1 MSSRSRSLGHLSRV
15 LAVMAAIAVAAGPRA
30 EAGIVQIS
38 DFTLTGGT
46 SSITAF
52 GGLWL
57 WDQAN
62 RELGVGSN
70 AASDY
75 LFGTIFPGSAPN
87 IQGVTTVSLT
97 AAWTPLDP
105 PNTPD
110 GQFILALYNQGD
122 LKASA
127 VYNYGNFA
135 SGQTV
140 VKSLTWTT
148 DPSLSTV
155 VDQWQIIGN
164 GNSDQTLG
172 DLVLTNMS
180 VSTSAAVP
188 EIDPGSASAALA
200 VLFGSLGLVERNRR
214 RLPIAR
220 RGATAAA

>member
-30 EAGIVQIS
+30 EAGIVQIT
-38 DFTLTGGT
+38 DFTLSGGT
-46 SSITAF
+46 SSITAI
-52 GGLWL
+52 GGLWQ
-57 WDQAN
+57 WNQAN
-62 RELGVGSN
+62 RELGVDSN

>member
-1 MSSRSRSLGHLSRV
+1 MASLSRSLGHLSRV

-52 GGLWL
+52 GDWN
-57 WDQAN
+57 WDQLD
-62 RELGVGSN
+62 RERTVPTQNTS
-70 AASDY
+70 SDY
-75 LFGTIFPGSAPN
+75 LFGQITNG
-87 IQGVTTVSLT
+87 QGRDIVGAQSMRLT
-97 AAWTPLDP
+97 AAWTPVSSS
-105 PNTPD
+105 PNGEFTV
-110 GQFILALYNQGD
+110 QLLNQGA

-127 VYNYGNFA
+127 LYRFGDFA
-135 SGQTV
+135 GGQTV
-140 VKSLTWTT
+140 IQSLTWTT
-148 DPSLSTV
+148 NPSVTTV
-155 VDQWQIIGN
+155 VDQWQIVGN
-164 GNSDQTLG
+164 GNSSSANG
-172 DLVLTNMS
+172 ALVLTNMS

>member
-1 MSSRSRSLGHLSRV
+1 MASLSRSLGHLSRV
-15 LAVMAAIAVAAGPRA
+15 LAVMAAIAVAAGPRV

-38 DFTLTGGT
+38 DFNNPGSPPTSIFIATG
-46 SSITAF
+46 SA
-52 GGLWL
+52 WL
-57 WDQAN
+57 WDQQD
-62 RELGVGSN
+62 RELGVALNTS
-70 AASDY
+70 ADY
-75 LFGTIFPGSAPN
+75 MEGN
-87 IQGVTTVSLT
+87 IVSGNSPDIVGAQFMRLT
-97 AAWTPLDP
+97 GAWTPEP
-105 PNTPD
+105 SVPN
-110 GQFILALYNQGD
+110 GEFIVALYFEGN

-127 VYNYGNFA
+127 LYRFGDFA
-135 SGQTV
+135 GGQTV
-140 VKSLTWTT
+140 IKSLTWATNPANT
-148 DPSLSTV
+148 I

-164 GNSDQTLG
+164 GNSDQAFG

>member
-1 MSSRSRSLGHLSRV
+1 
-15 LAVMAAIAVAAGPRA
+15 MAAIAVAAGPRA
-30 EAGIVQIS
+30 EAGIVQIT
-38 DFTLTGGT
+38 DFTLSGGT
-46 SSITAF
+46 SSIGAF
-52 GGLWL
+52 GFWQ
-57 WDQAN
+57 WDQTN
-62 RELGVGSN
+62 RELLVGRN
-70 AASDY
+70 TANDY

-164 GNSDQTLG
+164 GNSDQATERQVSSHFASPSATGRARSCAVRLKLHSLLCLG
-172 DLVLTNMS
+172 RLWRACTSKVCPNFPTVLVRPHVDAGWTFDQS
-180 VSTSAAVP
+180 
-188 EIDPGSASAALA
+188 
-200 VLFGSLGLVERNRR
+200 FGMLYEQSS
-214 RLPIAR
+214 
-220 RGATAAA
+220 

>member
-1 MSSRSRSLGHLSRV
+1 MASRSRSLGHLSRV

-110 GQFILALYNQGD
+110 GQFILALFNNGAPR
-122 LKASA
+122 ASA
-127 VYNYGNFA
+127 VYNYGDFA
-135 SGQTV
+135 SSGQTV
-140 VKSLTWTT
+140 IKSLTWATNPANT
-148 DPSLSTV
+148 I

-164 GNSDQTLG
+164 GNSDQAFG

>member
-1 MSSRSRSLGHLSRV
+1 
-15 LAVMAAIAVAAGPRA
+15 MAAIAVAAGPRA

>member
-1 MSSRSRSLGHLSRV
+1 MASLSRSLGHLSRV

-30 EAGIVQIS
+30 EAGIVQIT
-38 DFTLTGGT
+38 DFTLSGGT

-57 WDQAN
+57 WNQAY
-62 RELGVGSN
+62 RELDVGSN
-70 AASDY
+70 TSSDY

-110 GQFILALYNQGD
+110 GEFILALLNQGAAR
-122 LKASA
+122 ASA
-127 VYNYGNFA
+127 VYNYGDFA
-135 SGQTV
+135 GGQTV
-140 VKSLTWTT
+140 IKSLTWATNPANT
-148 DPSLSTV
+148 I

-164 GNSDQTLG
+164 GNSDQAFG

>member
-1 MSSRSRSLGHLSRV
+1 MESLSRSLGHLSRV

-30 EAGIVQIS
+30 EAGIVQIT
-38 DFTLTGGT
+38 DFTLSGGT
-46 SSITAF
+46 SSITAI
-52 GGLWL
+52 GGLWQ
-57 WDQAN
+57 WNQAN
-62 RELGVGSN
+62 RELGVDSN

-140 VKSLTWTT
+140 VKSLTWATNPANT
-148 DPSLSTV
+148 I

-164 GNSDQTLG
+164 GNSDQAFG

>member
-1 MSSRSRSLGHLSRV
+1 MSSLSRSLGHLSRV

-30 EAGIVQIS
+30 EAGIVQIT
-38 DFTLTGGT
+38 DFTLSGGT

-52 GGLWL
+52 GGLWQ

-110 GQFILALYNQGD
+110 GEFILALYNQGA

-127 VYNYGNFA
+127 VYNYGDFA

-140 VKSLTWTT
+140 IKSLTWTT
-148 DPSLSTV
+148 NPSVSTV

-164 GNSDQTLG
+164 GNSDETLG

>member
-1 MSSRSRSLGHLSRV
+1 MASLSRSLGHLSRV

-30 EAGIVQIS
+30 EAGIVQIT
-38 DFTLTGGT
+38 DFTLSGGT

-52 GGLWL
+52 GGLWQ

-97 AAWTPLDP
+97 AAWTPLP
-105 PNTPD
+105 TTPD
-110 GQFILALYNQGD
+110 GEFILALLNNGAAR
-122 LKASA
+122 ASA
-127 VYNYGNFA
+127 VYNYGDFA
-135 SGQTV
+135 GGQTV
-140 VKSLTWTT
+140 IKSLTWTT
-148 DPSLSTV
+148 NSSVSTL

-164 GNSDQTLG
+164 GNSDQAFG

>member
-1 MSSRSRSLGHLSRV
+1 MASLSRSLGHLSRV

-38 DFTLTGGT
+38 DFNNPGSPPTSIFIATG
-46 SSITAF
+46 SA
-52 GGLWL
+52 WL
-57 WDQAN
+57 WDQQD
-62 RELGVGSN
+62 RELGVAFNTS
-70 AASDY
+70 ADY
-75 LFGTIFPGSAPN
+75 MEGN
-87 IQGVTTVSLT
+87 IVSGNSPDIVGAQFMRLT
-97 AAWTPLDP
+97 GAWTPESSV
-105 PNTPD
+105 PN
-110 GQFILALYNQGD
+110 GEFIVALYFEGN

-127 VYNYGNFA
+127 LYRFGDFA
-135 SGQTV
+135 GGQTV
-140 VKSLTWTT
+140 IKSLTWTT
-148 DPSLSTV
+148 NSSVSTL

-164 GNSDQTLG
+164 GNSDQIIGNLG
-172 DLVLTNMS
+172 LTNMS

>member
-1 MSSRSRSLGHLSRV
+1 MASLSRSLGHLSRV

-30 EAGIVQIS
+30 EAGIVQIT
-38 DFTLTGGT
+38 DFTLSGGT

-57 WDQAN
+57 WNQAY
-62 RELGVGSN
+62 RELDVGSN
-70 AASDY
+70 TSSDY

-97 AAWTPLDP
+97 AAWTPLP
-105 PNTPD
+105 STPD
-110 GQFILALYNQGD
+110 GEFILALLNQGAAR
-122 LKASA
+122 ASA
-127 VYNYGNFA
+127 VYNYGDFA
-135 SGQTV
+135 GGQTV
-140 VKSLTWTT
+140 IKSLTWTT
-148 DPSLSTV
+148 NSSVSTL

-164 GNSDQTLG
+164 GNSDQIIG
-172 DLVLTNMS
+172 NLVLTNMS

>member
-1 MSSRSRSLGHLSRV
+1 MASLSRSLGHLSRV

-97 AAWTPLDP
+97 AAWTPLP
-105 PNTPD
+105 STPD
-110 GQFILALYNQGD
+110 GEFILALLNQGAAR
-122 LKASA
+122 ASA
-127 VYNYGNFA
+127 VYNYGDFA
-135 SGQTV
+135 GGQTV
-140 VKSLTWTT
+140 IKSLTWATNPANT
-148 DPSLSTV
+148 I

-164 GNSDQTLG
+164 GNSDQAFG

>member
-1 MSSRSRSLGHLSRV
+1 MASLSRSLGHLSRV

-30 EAGIVQIS
+30 EAGIVQIT

-57 WDQAN
+57 WNQAY
-62 RELGVGSN
+62 RELDVGSN
-70 AASDY
+70 TSSDY

-97 AAWTPLDP
+97 AAWTPLP
-105 PNTPD
+105 STPD
-110 GQFILALYNQGD
+110 GEFILALLNQGAAR
-122 LKASA
+122 ASA
-127 VYNYGNFA
+127 VYNYGDFA
-135 SGQTV
+135 GGQTV
-140 VKSLTWTT
+140 IKSLTWTT
-148 DPSLSTV
+148 NSSVSTL

-164 GNSDQTLG
+164 GNSDQAFG

-200 VLFGSLGLVERNRR
+200 VLLGSLGLVERNRR